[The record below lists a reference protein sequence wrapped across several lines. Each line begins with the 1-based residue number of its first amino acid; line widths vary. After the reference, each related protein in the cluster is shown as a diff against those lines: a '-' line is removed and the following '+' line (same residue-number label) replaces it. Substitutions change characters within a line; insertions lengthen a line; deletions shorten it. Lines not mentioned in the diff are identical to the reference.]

1 MAAAGETAENEVT
14 RTFQAVLTRE
24 PARREEHEVSSPCKI
39 MADPHRLAT
48 SQLVEC
54 SLGRSFNARIASR
67 PIRCATVVAERS
79 VHVHV

>member
-1 MAAAGETAENEVT
+1 MAAAGATAENEIAE
-14 RTFQAVLTRE
+14 RFQVVLTRE
-24 PARREEHEVSSPCKI
+24 PARREEHEMSAPCKM

-48 SQLVEC
+48 SRLVKC
-54 SLGRSFNARIASR
+54 SLGHSFNAPIASR